1 MRIIS
6 GNKKSIVINAPKN
19 LPVSVRPTT
28 DKVKESL
35 FNIIQNKFELNVCKV
50 LDIFSG
56 TGNISYEFASR
67 GCNDI
72 LSIDNS
78 YKCIRFIKKTAEK
91 LEIKVRTKKIDYLL
105 FLKNNNEKFNI
116 IFADPPYRFL
126 LKDYLEIIDIVR
138 DNSILEEGG
147 ELIIEHRSNI
157 SFIDQYKEVD
167 ERNYGSSSLSFFK
180 KASL

>member
-19 LPVSVRPTT
+19 LPVRPTT

-35 FNIIQNKFELNVCKV
+35 FNIIQNKFELNDCRV
-50 LDIFSG
+50 LDVFSG

-67 GCNDI
+67 GCNNI
-72 LSIDNS
+72 LSVDNNFN
-78 YKCIRFIKKTAEK
+78 CIRFINKTAKE
-91 LEIKVRTKKIDYLL
+91 LEIKIRIKKIDYLS
-105 FLKNNNEKFNI
+105 FLKKNKEKFNI
-116 IFADPPYRFL
+116 IFADPPYSFL
-126 LKDYLEIIDIVR
+126 LRDYLEIIDIVR
-138 DNSILEEGG
+138 KNEILEEGG
-147 ELIIEHRSNI
+147 EFIIEHRSNI
-157 SFIDQYKEVD
+157 SFIDKVKEVE

>member
-19 LPVSVRPTT
+19 LPVRPTT

-35 FNIIQNKFELNVCKV
+35 FNIIQNKFELNDCSV

-72 LSIDNS
+72 LSVDNNFN
-78 YKCIRFIKKTAEK
+78 CIRFINKTAKE
-91 LEIKVRTKKIDYLL
+91 LEIKIRTKKIDYLS

-126 LKDYLEIIDIVR
+126 LKE
-138 DNSILEEGG
+138 SG

-157 SFIDQYKEVD
+157 SFNDNVKEVD
-167 ERNYGSSSLSFFK
+167 VRNYGSSTLSFFK

>member
-72 LSIDNS
+72 LSVDNNFN
-78 YKCIRFIKKTAEK
+78 CIRFINKTAEK
-91 LEIKVRTKKIDYLL
+91 LEINVRTKKIDYLL

-116 IFADPPYRFL
+116 IFADPPYDYNRIEDIPKIVFERNL
-126 LKDYLEIIDIVR
+126 LSINGLL
-138 DNSILEEGG
+138 ILE
-147 ELIIEHRSNI
+147 H
-157 SFIDQYKEVD
+157 
-167 ERNYGSSSLSFFK
+167 SSQKNFEKSANFMEQRTYSSVNFSFFY
-180 KASL
+180 A

>member
-19 LPVSVRPTT
+19 LPVRPTT

-35 FNIIQNKFELNVCKV
+35 FNIIQNKFEFNECRI

-72 LSIDNS
+72 LSVDNNFN
-78 YKCIRFIKKTAEK
+78 CIRFINKTAKE
-91 LEIKVRTKKIDYLL
+91 LEIKIRTKKIDYLS

-126 LKDYLEIIDIVR
+126 LKDYLEMIDIVR
-138 DNSILEEGG
+138 KNEVLKESG

-157 SFIDQYKEVD
+157 SFIDKVKEVD

>member
-6 GNKKSIVINAPKN
+6 GNKKSMVINAPKN
-19 LPVSVRPTT
+19 LPVRPTT

-35 FNIIQNKFELNVCKV
+35 FNVIQNKFEINDCRV

-56 TGNISYEFASR
+56 TGNISYEFGSR
-67 GCNDI
+67 GCNEI
-72 LSIDNS
+72 LSVDNNFN
-78 YKCIRFIKKTAEK
+78 CIRFINKTAEK
-91 LEIKVRTKKIDYLL
+91 LEIKIRTKKIDYLL
-105 FLKNNNEKFNI
+105 FLKKNKEKFNI
-116 IFADPPYRFL
+116 IFADPPYSFL

-138 DNSILEEGG
+138 KNEILEESG

-157 SFIDQYKEVD
+157 SFINKVKEVE

>member
-19 LPVSVRPTT
+19 LPVRPTT

-35 FNIIQNKFELNVCKV
+35 FNIIQNKFEFNECRI

-72 LSIDNS
+72 LSVDNNFN
-78 YKCIRFIKKTAEK
+78 CIRFINKTAKE
-91 LEIKVRTKKIDYLL
+91 LEIKVRTKKIDYLS
-105 FLKNNNEKFNI
+105 FLKNNKEKFNI

-126 LKDYLEIIDIVR
+126 MKDYLEIINVVKK
-138 DNSILEEGG
+138 NEILKEGG
-147 ELIIEHRSNI
+147 ELIIEHRSNV
-157 SFIDQYKEVD
+157 SFIDNVKEVD

>member
-19 LPVSVRPTT
+19 LPVRPTT

-35 FNIIQNKFELNVCKV
+35 FNIIQNKFELNDCKI
-50 LDIFSG
+50 LDVFSG

-67 GCNDI
+67 GCNNI
-72 LSIDNS
+72 LSVDNNFN
-78 YKCIRFIKKTAEK
+78 CIRFINKTAKE
-91 LEIKVRTKKIDYLL
+91 LEIKIRIKKIDYLS
-105 FLKNNNEKFNI
+105 FLKKNKEKFNI
-116 IFADPPYRFL
+116 IFADPPYSFL
-126 LKDYLEIIDIVR
+126 LRDYLEIIDIVR
-138 DNSILEEGG
+138 KNEILEEGG

-157 SFIDQYKEVD
+157 SFIDKVKEVD

>member
-19 LPVSVRPTT
+19 LPVRPTT

-35 FNIIQNKFELNVCKV
+35 FNIIQNKFEIDDCRV
-50 LDIFSG
+50 LDVFSG

-72 LSIDNS
+72 LSVDNNFN
-78 YKCIRFIKKTAEK
+78 CIRFINKTAKE
-91 LEIKVRTKKIDYLL
+91 LEIKIRTKKIDYLS

-126 LKDYLEIIDIVR
+126 LKDYLEMIDIVR
-138 DNSILEEGG
+138 KNEILKESG

-157 SFIDQYKEVD
+157 SFIDNVKEVD

>member
-19 LPVSVRPTT
+19 LPVRPTT

-35 FNIIQNKFELNVCKV
+35 FNIIQNKFELNKCRI

-72 LSIDNS
+72 LSVDNNLN
-78 YKCIRFIKKTAEK
+78 CIRFINKTAKK
-91 LEIKVRTKKIDYLL
+91 LEIKVRTKKIDYLS

-126 LKDYLEIIDIVR
+126 LKDYLEIINIVR
-138 DNSILEEGG
+138 DSGILEKDG

-157 SFIDQYKEVD
+157 SFIDNVKEVD

>member
-19 LPVSVRPTT
+19 LPVRPTT

-35 FNIIQNKFELNVCKV
+35 FNIIQNKFELNDCKV
-50 LDIFSG
+50 LDVFSG

-72 LSIDNS
+72 LSVDNNFN
-78 YKCIRFIKKTAEK
+78 CIRFINKTAKE
-91 LEIKVRTKKIDYLL
+91 LEIKVRTKKNDYLS
-105 FLKNNNEKFNI
+105 FLNNNKEKFNI

-126 LKDYLEIIDIVR
+126 LKDYLEIIDIVKK
-138 DNSILEEGG
+138 NKILKEGG

-157 SFIDQYKEVD
+157 SFIDNVKEVD

>member
-19 LPVSVRPTT
+19 LPVRPTT

-35 FNIIQNKFELNVCKV
+35 FNIIQNKFELNYCSV

-72 LSIDNS
+72 LSVDNNFN
-78 YKCIRFIKKTAEK
+78 CIRFINKTAKE
-91 LEIKVRTKKIDYLL
+91 LEIKIRTKKIDYLS
-105 FLKNNNEKFNI
+105 FLKNNKEKFNI
-116 IFADPPYRFL
+116 VFADPPYRFL
-126 LKDYLEIIDIVR
+126 LKDYLEMIDIVR
-138 DNSILEEGG
+138 KNEILKESG

-157 SFIDQYKEVD
+157 SFIDNVKEVD

>member
-1 MRIIS
+1 MFRHDEHS
-6 GNKKSIVINAPKN
+6 TLETLDCSPGG
-19 LPVSVRPTT
+19 
-28 DKVKESL
+28 
-35 FNIIQNKFELNVCKV
+35 VCEHV
-50 LDIFSG
+50 LYSWS
-56 TGNISYEFASR
+56 T
-67 GCNDI
+67 
-72 LSIDNS
+72 IDNS

-91 LEIKVRTKKIDYLL
+91 LEIKVRTKKTDYLL

-126 LKDYLEIIDIVR
+126 FKDYIEIIDIVR
-138 DNSILEEGG
+138 DNGILEEGG

>member
-19 LPVSVRPTT
+19 LPVRPTT

-35 FNIIQNKFELNVCKV
+35 FNIIQNKFELKNCRV

-72 LSIDNS
+72 LSVDNNFN
-78 YKCIRFIKKTAEK
+78 CIRFINKTAKE
-91 LEIKVRTKKIDYLL
+91 LEIKIRTKKIDYLS

-126 LKDYLEIIDIVR
+126 LKDYLEMIDIVR
-138 DNSILEEGG
+138 KNEILKESG

-157 SFIDQYKEVD
+157 SFIDNVKEVD

>member
-72 LSIDNS
+72 LSVDNNFN
-78 YKCIRFIKKTAEK
+78 CIRFINKTAKE
-91 LEIKVRTKKIDYLL
+91 LGFKVRTKKIDYLS
-105 FLKNNNEKFNI
+105 FLNYNNEKFDI
-116 IFADPPYRFL
+116 VFADPPYSFSL
-126 LKDYLEIIDIVR
+126 DNYLNIIDLIKK
-138 DNSILEEGG
+138 NEILKAEGQ
-147 ELIIEHRSNI
+147 LIIEHRSNI
-157 SFIDQYKEVD
+157 SFINKFPGVE
-167 ERNYGSSSLSFFK
+167 ERNYGSNSLSFFK

>member
-19 LPVSVRPTT
+19 LPVRPTT

-35 FNIIQNKFELNVCKV
+35 FNIIQNKFELDDCRV
-50 LDIFSG
+50 LDVFSG

-72 LSIDNS
+72 LSVDNNF
-78 YKCIRFIKKTAEK
+78 KCIRFINKTAEK
-91 LEIKVRTKKIDYLL
+91 LKIKVRTKKIDYLS
-105 FLKNNNEKFNI
+105 FLKNNKEKFDI

-126 LKDYLEIIDIVR
+126 LENYLEIIDIVKK
-138 DNSILEEGG
+138 NEILKDGG
-147 ELIIEHRSNI
+147 ELIIEHRSKI
-157 SFIDQYKEVD
+157 SFIDNVKEVD

>member
-19 LPVSVRPTT
+19 LPVRPTT

-35 FNIIQNKFELNVCKV
+35 FNIIQNKFELNYCSV

-72 LSIDNS
+72 LSVDNNFN
-78 YKCIRFIKKTAEK
+78 CIRFINKTAKE
-91 LEIKVRTKKIDYLL
+91 LEIKIRTKKIDYLS

-126 LKDYLEIIDIVR
+126 LKDYLEMIDIVKK
-138 DNSILEEGG
+138 NEILKEGG

-157 SFIDQYKEVD
+157 SFIDNVKEVD

>member
-19 LPVSVRPTT
+19 LPVRPTT

-35 FNIIQNKFELNVCKV
+35 FNIIQNKFDLNACSV
-50 LDIFSG
+50 LDVFSG

-72 LSIDNS
+72 LSVDNNFN
-78 YKCIRFIKKTAEK
+78 CIRFINKTAKE
-91 LEIKVRTKKIDYLL
+91 LEIKIRTKKIDYLS

-126 LKDYLEIIDIVR
+126 LKDYLEMIDIVR
-138 DNSILEEGG
+138 KNEILKESG

-157 SFIDQYKEVD
+157 SFIDNVKEVD

>member
-19 LPVSVRPTT
+19 LPVRPTT

-35 FNIIQNKFELNVCKV
+35 FNIIQNKFELNDCRV

-56 TGNISYEFASR
+56 TGNISYEFGSR

-72 LSIDNS
+72 LSVDSNFN
-78 YKCIRFIKKTAEK
+78 CIRFINKTAEK
-91 LEIKVRTKKIDYLL
+91 LEIKVRTKKIDYLS
-105 FLKNNNEKFNI
+105 FLKKNNEKFNI

-126 LKDYLEIIDIVR
+126 LRDYLEIIHIVR
-138 DNSILEEGG
+138 DNGILEEGG

-157 SFIDQYKEVD
+157 SFIDKVKEVD
-167 ERNYGSSSLSFFK
+167 ERNYGSSSLSFLK

>member
-19 LPVSVRPTT
+19 LPVRPTT

-35 FNIIQNKFELNVCKV
+35 FNIIQNKFEINDCRV

-56 TGNISYEFASR
+56 TGNISYEFGSR

-72 LSIDNS
+72 LSVDNNFN
-78 YKCIRFIKKTAEK
+78 CIRFINKTAEK
-91 LEIKVRTKKIDYLL
+91 LEIKIRTKKIDYLL
-105 FLKNNNEKFNI
+105 FLKKNKEKFNI
-116 IFADPPYRFL
+116 IFADPPYSFL
-126 LKDYLEIIDIVR
+126 LKDYLQIIDIVKK
-138 DNSILEEGG
+138 NEILEEGG

-157 SFIDQYKEVD
+157 SFIDKV
-167 ERNYGSSSLSFFK
+167 K
-180 KASL
+180 

>member
-6 GNKKSIVINAPKN
+6 GNKKSIIINAPKN
-19 LPVSVRPTT
+19 LPVRPTT

-35 FNIIQNKFELNVCKV
+35 FNIIQNKFEINDCRV

-56 TGNISYEFASR
+56 TGNISYEFGSR

-72 LSIDNS
+72 LSVDNNFN
-78 YKCIRFIKKTAEK
+78 CIRFINKTAEK
-91 LEIKVRTKKIDYLL
+91 LEIKIRTKKIDYLL
-105 FLKNNNEKFNI
+105 FLKKNKEKFNI
-116 IFADPPYRFL
+116 IFADPPYSFL
-126 LKDYLEIIDIVR
+126 LKDYLQIIDIVR
-138 DNSILEEGG
+138 KNEILEEGG
-147 ELIIEHRSNI
+147 EFIIEHRSNI
-157 SFIDQYKEVD
+157 SFINKVKEVE

>member
-6 GNKKSIVINAPKN
+6 GIKKSIVINAPKN
-19 LPVSVRPTT
+19 LPVRPTT

-35 FNIIQNKFELNVCKV
+35 FNIIQNKFELKECRV
-50 LDIFSG
+50 LDVFSG

-72 LSIDNS
+72 LSVDNNFN
-78 YKCIRFIKKTAEK
+78 CIRFINKTAEK

-147 ELIIEHRSNI
+147 ELIIEHSSNI
-157 SFIDQYKEVD
+157 SFIDKYKEVD

>member
-6 GNKKSIVINAPKN
+6 GNKKSIIINAPKN
-19 LPVSVRPTT
+19 LPVRPTT

-35 FNIIQNKFELNVCKV
+35 FNIIQNKFELNECRV
-50 LDIFSG
+50 LDVFSG

-105 FLKNNNEKFNI
+105 FF
-116 IFADPPYRFL
+116 IF
-126 LKDYLEIIDIVR
+126 
-138 DNSILEEGG
+138 
-147 ELIIEHRSNI
+147 
-157 SFIDQYKEVD
+157 
-167 ERNYGSSSLSFFK
+167 FF
-180 KASL
+180 

>member
-19 LPVSVRPTT
+19 LPVRPTT

-35 FNIIQNKFELNVCKV
+35 FNIIQNKFDLEDCKV
-50 LDIFSG
+50 LDVFSG
-56 TGNISYEFASR
+56 TGNISYEFGSR

-72 LSIDNS
+72 LSVDNNFN
-78 YKCIRFIKKTAEK
+78 CIKFINNTAKK
-91 LEIKVRTKKIDYLL
+91 LEIKVRTKKIDYLS
-105 FLKNNNEKFNI
+105 FLKNNKEKFNI

-126 LKDYLEIIDIVR
+126 LEDYLEIIDIVKK
-138 DNSILEEGG
+138 NEMLEEGG

-157 SFIDQYKEVD
+157 SFFDKYKEVD

>member
-19 LPVSVRPTT
+19 LPVRPTT

-35 FNIIQNKFELNVCKV
+35 FNIIQNKFEIDDCRV
-50 LDIFSG
+50 LDVFSG

-72 LSIDNS
+72 LSVDNNFN
-78 YKCIRFIKKTAEK
+78 CIRFINKTAKK
-91 LEIKVRTKKIDYLL
+91 LEIKVRTKKIDYLS
-105 FLKNNNEKFNI
+105 FLKNNKEKFNI
-116 IFADPPYRFL
+116 VFADPPYRFL
-126 LKDYLEIIDIVR
+126 LKDYLEIIDVVKK
-138 DNSILEEGG
+138 NEILKEGG

-157 SFIDQYKEVD
+157 SFIDNFKEVD